1 LLAGAK
7 APSYTAPDFRFCSGT
22 LPVPN
27 CRSLV
32 ALFALAALTA
42 GCAKNGDFDET
53 GGIRMTRSVCPAVA
67 VPANTGD
74 ITLFDPPGSRD
85 ARAIDVVANLTNLRS
100 TCDETANGA
109 EVTVNATFTVNARRS
124 NAQGARDVVIPYFG
138 TVVQGGRVVVSK
150 SISRVNLHFNDGEL
164 RASTTG
170 AASASVNRAAATLPE
185 DVRAK
190 ITRKRKAGDADASI
204 DPMADPDVRAAVLRV
219 SFELLVGFQL
229 TADQLQY
236 NATR

>member
-1 LLAGAK
+1 MLNRRPLIALL
-7 APSYTAPDFRFCSGT
+7 
-22 LPVPN
+22 
-27 CRSLV
+27 
-32 ALFALAALTA
+32 ALTA
-42 GCAKNGDFDET
+42 LTTGCAKNGDFDET

-67 VPANTGD
+67 VPAQTGD
-74 ITLFDPPGSRD
+74 ITLFDPPASRD

-100 TCDETANGA
+100 TCDETANGG
-109 EVTVNATFTVNARRS
+109 EVSVNATFTVNARRS
-124 NAQGARDVVIPYFG
+124 NAQGARDVVIPYFA
-138 TVVQGGRVVVSK
+138 TMLQGGRVVVSK
-150 SISRVNLHFNDGEL
+150 SVSRVNLHFNDGDL

-170 AASASVNRAAATLPE
+170 AASGSVNRAAATLPE
-185 DVRAK
+185 EIRER

-204 DPMADPDVRAAVLRV
+204 DPLADPEIRAAVLRV